1 MSENTPVTLL
11 YCFRSTAITN
21 IKNLNGYHN
30 NPLLKPLAE
39 KFQLFLQT
47 KSNYPS
53 WKISPL
59 TEQVFPKGIPTPLK
73 KLYPTSIH
81 TLIHLA
87 KVASRKHS
95 NEESAP
101 PLEPSEHHNI
111 QKLFHS
117 AHNTANA
124 KRGLNL
130 IFNVEIAALH
140 LAMIHTGMFEIA
152 GQYDT
157 FMQTCCDKFGQL
169 PPLVVAAQLGP
180 NRPLSLQEIEKFMW
194 GKLFKVAEGTL
205 SASEMI
211 SESLQKIQ
219 DIGGISAEV
228 ETFFQLTATHERAM
242 DKSPSIN
249 DPAPLTPPFTPQMK
263 EVMDNPSTRSF
274 SSSTGKDLSLNS
286 ISGPPNSNIGSAS
299 PGTLTT
305 IPSPTSDEMDVDT
318 DIDKIPL
325 FMPTSP
331 EEDSAEPTTTPG
343 EDRSATNDGKAEYY
357 PNLNLQ
363 TDTFLQARVMGD
375 ARVIGKRKFFQAAVV
390 KAIGIVETQGLQDK
404 SQLEE
409 EEAESSQK
417 PKKRRGTAL
426 LKTKKKK
433 SKRKHN
439 SDSDIEDDDDEEYQS
454 SKKNSI
460 IEDNQEKETTVS
472 KPLPFTDEVG
482 ILHTSTKLVKD
493 APADLAGLPYQFQ
506 STKKGHVK
514 LYEELVEAA
523 SMQKSSESVKE
534 LPVHQFNNFSEFND
548 GQKQALLSSHHM
560 VVRDWDPTKGLKFD
574 LPCLEHCFG
583 ARQSTSTVFE
593 ESLHT
598 ITTGHSF
605 AAILHM
611 ATESPQRTIKSIK
624 LALPISLFPIPPG
637 ISCNTGTQTGY
648 TILYLDVGALRSH
661 VIPYLFNF
669 HTLDDIINFLM
680 LYNIIQLSSVL
691 DPCRYLENQ
700 SIKGKYKHYQTAA
713 NLVMSA
719 KWLVAHAKTFVVQ
732 VVQAEN
738 FPHYMQ
744 VEYSPQQ
751 VFHAICDDFEDNADF
766 QRFWGASEEEGDVY
780 FWEAQWKKDFN
791 TYKFP
796 SRAFSYLSLHCFK
809 IVIPKIDNGLFLCP
823 GNPWLD
829 CDFQGN
835 PMEVY
840 SHMTSV
846 HAQEIKGTQAFSGAR
861 PERDCMSFAYCVL
874 VPFPLFM
881 SNINIIFLILFSQPP
896 YPTYSQAKT
905 DSVHIL
911 EPHIH
916 LASPAPTYC
925 STSVTP
931 ARPLCSFPTI
941 KIPACPSITPPP
953 FYDPD
958 LMYAT
963 GICANYNSTALHKL
977 RPDPLIAFSAIP
989 SRVLEEHGGTRGIL
1003 KKLCFLLL
1011 EASQGCIYHKALNL
1025 PDQCCGDGQLYSCS
1039 GPMGRGNNHFFL
1051 IFRRALQA
1059 PDDLC
1064 PDCWTSGSP
1073 EWTLHNSSHCR
1084 SSWEDVM
1091 QGLPYIIW
1099 RIDSYRKAV
1108 FSSLEAWQLTQR
1120 FTSTVDYCYWLKLP
1134 ATNPPT
1140 LLLNLHVLVYAF
1152 LQLRRQDSLPEEG
1165 LVFNGQ

>member
-30 NPLLKPLAE
+30 NPLLKPLAD

-53 WKISPL
+53 WKSICSEAVATREPTPIEWSLVTANLLTLRLLPILDSLTVSPL
-59 TEQVFPKGIPTPLK
+59 TTEQVFPKGIPTPLK

-95 NEESAP
+95 NEESVP

-111 QKLFHS
+111 QKLFRS

-169 PPLVVAAQLGP
+169 PPLVVNSTSTFQLPLHLSLSISILMLLKVANLPNINLSRDHLLHVAAQLGP

-426 LKTKKKK
+426 PKTKKKK

-493 APADLAGLPYQFQ
+493 APADLASLPYQFQ

-534 LPVHQFNNFSEFND
+534 LPVHQFNNISKFND

-637 ISCNTGTQTGY
+637 ISCNT
-648 TILYLDVGALRSH
+648 
-661 VIPYLFNF
+661 
-669 HTLDDIINFLM
+669 
-680 LYNIIQLSSVL
+680 LSSVL

-713 NLVMSA
+713 NLVRDWLFSRFQLLADGLYYPLYHDHDATPYNRLQVMSA

-796 SRAFSYLSLHCFK
+796 SRAFSVTL
-809 IVIPKIDNGLFLCP
+809 ID
-823 GNPWLD
+823 
-829 CDFQGN
+829 
-835 PMEVY
+835 
-840 SHMTSV
+840 
-846 HAQEIKGTQAFSGAR
+846 
-861 PERDCMSFAYCVL
+861 
-874 VPFPLFM
+874 
-881 SNINIIFLILFSQPP
+881 
-896 YPTYSQAKT
+896 
-905 DSVHIL
+905 
-911 EPHIH
+911 
-916 LASPAPTYC
+916 
-925 STSVTP
+925 
-931 ARPLCSFPTI
+931 
-941 KIPACPSITPPP
+941 
-953 FYDPD
+953 
-958 LMYAT
+958 
-963 GICANYNSTALHKL
+963 
-977 RPDPLIAFSAIP
+977 
-989 SRVLEEHGGTRGIL
+989 
-1003 KKLCFLLL
+1003 
-1011 EASQGCIYHKALNL
+1011 
-1025 PDQCCGDGQLYSCS
+1025 
-1039 GPMGRGNNHFFL
+1039 
-1051 IFRRALQA
+1051 
-1059 PDDLC
+1059 DD
-1064 PDCWTSGSP
+1064 
-1073 EWTLHNSSHCR
+1073 E
-1084 SSWEDVM
+1084 
-1091 QGLPYIIW
+1091 Q
-1099 RIDSYRKAV
+1099 
-1108 FSSLEAWQLTQR
+1108 
-1120 FTSTVDYCYWLKLP
+1120 
-1134 ATNPPT
+1134 
-1140 LLLNLHVLVYAF
+1140 
-1152 LQLRRQDSLPEEG
+1152 
-1165 LVFNGQ
+1165 